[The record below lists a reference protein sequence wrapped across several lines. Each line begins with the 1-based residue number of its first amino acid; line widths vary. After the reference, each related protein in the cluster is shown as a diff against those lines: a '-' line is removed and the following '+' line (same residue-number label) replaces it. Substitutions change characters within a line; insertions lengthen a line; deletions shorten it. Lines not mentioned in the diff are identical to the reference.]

1 MTKERRDK
9 LIVGGKAGMLNARE
23 QDELACELEV
33 YRDMAIRMEQ
43 SLHEIVKEM
52 EAKAEAFK

>member
-9 LIVGGKAGMLNARE
+9 LIIGGKAGMLNSME

-43 SLHEIVKEM
+43 SLHEIVKEV
-52 EAKAEAFK
+52 EAKVEAFK